1 MNEALTILAEGMQW
15 WHWLVL
21 AMLLVTIEIIA
32 PVTWFLWIAG
42 AALVMSLITLLSG
55 SMEWTTQL
63 VLFGIL
69 VVLSLV
75 VANVWIKRRPTETD
89 HPLLNKRG
97 AQYIGRQFTLIEPI
111 ENGYGTVK
119 VDDTRWRVTGPALPA
134 GAIVTVSGQDGT
146 TLMVVSAV

>member
-1 MNEALTILAEGMQW
+1 MAETLLNGMQW
-15 WHWLVL
+15 WHWLVF

-32 PVTWFLWIAG
+32 PVTWFLWVAV
-42 AALVMSLITLLSG
+42 AALVMAPILLLAG
-55 SMEWTTQL
+55 PLEWTTQL

-69 VVLSLV
+69 SVLSLV
-75 VANVWIKRRPTETD
+75 AGHYWIKRRPIKTD

-97 AQYIGRQFTLIEPI
+97 AQYVGRQFTLIEPI

-134 GAIVTVSGQDGT
+134 GAVVTVSGQDGT
-146 TLMVVSAV
+146 TLKVDSAE